1 MIPTRRQKRTWRRRV
16 SRAMRTDNWTRIVAL
31 GSGGVPQI
39 EVWRDLD
46 NPRAIVAPW
55 LRDET

>member
-1 MIPTRRQKRTWRRRV
+1 
-16 SRAMRTDNWTRIVAL
+16 MRTDIWTRIVAL